1 MVFDELVRAGQL
13 TPKPDL
19 LPPSVPMDYDWARV
33 KFILKFYVKL
43 YLFVFSSLGTWF
55 NT

>member
-1 MVFDELVRAGQL
+1 MVFEELVGSGQL

-33 KFILKFYVKL
+33 
-43 YLFVFSSLGTWF
+43 
-55 NT
+55 